1 MSDSMFEPQ
10 DREHEQD
17 APIPTGASVLAVN
30 VGNTRVQYAVYAS
43 GEHDARAGSADALPL
58 DAMDEA
64 ASRLGALAASI
75 EDEDNACV
83 VIASTNARASNDL
96 FDRLSSSVGGAPG
109 VFRIGQELAIPL
121 QHRLETPETTGQDRL
136 LNALAAHQV
145 MRQATVVVDAGTAL
159 TVDFIDGEGTFEG
172 GAIAC
177 GSRMMLRALHEHTS
191 ALPEVELDH
200 PGEDPF
206 GRSTRGAMLRGA
218 VWGIN
223 ALVRG
228 LVERYA
234 LAYEAY
240 PSVVVTGGDAELV
253 FGGDETIDRIVPDLT
268 LRGIAMAARIAVEA
282 EAERDE

>member
-1 MSDSMFEPQ
+1 MSDAMFGP
-10 DREHEQD
+10 HEQEQHQD
-17 APIPTGASVLAVN
+17 APIPTGASVLAIN
-30 VGNTRVQYAVYAS
+30 VGNTRVQYAVFAS
-43 GEHDARAGSADALPL
+43 GEHDARVGSADALPL

-64 ASRLGALAASI
+64 SSRLEALAASI

-83 VIASTNARASNDL
+83 VIASTNSPASNDL

-109 VFRIGQELAIPL
+109 VFRIGEELAIPL

-159 TVDFIDGEGTFEG
+159 TVDFIDGEGVFQG
-172 GAIAC
+172 GAIAP
-177 GSRMMLRALHEHTS
+177 GARMMLHALHTQTS
-191 ALPEVELDH
+191 ALPEIELDH

-218 VWGIN
+218 VWGLN
-223 ALVRG
+223 AMARG
-228 LVERYA
+228 LIERYA

-240 PSVVVTGGDAELV
+240 PSVVVTGGDADLI
-253 FGGDETIDRIVPDLT
+253 FAGDETVDRIVPDLT
-268 LRGIAMAARIAVEA
+268 LRGIAMAARIAVDA
-282 EAERDE
+282 EQDG